1 MDTSIII
8 GDILLIFALSSL
20 VLFIFHRMRLPSIV
34 GFLITGVLA
43 GPHGLSLIGIVEEVE
58 MMAEI
63 GVVLLLFTIGI
74 EFSLKNLSRIKR
86 LFFVGGSLQVLLT
99 IGYVTL
105 IAEIFGLS
113 TAKSLFIGFVIS
125 LSSTAIVIKLLQDRG
140 EIDSPHGQTSLGI
153 LLFQDFAIVPMM
165 LLTPVLAGSQDTV
178 FQSLLLVIIEG
189 VGIILLVVILAKWI
203 VPYMLHQVAKTRSK
217 ELFIL
222 SVVVI
227 CLAIAY
233 LTSSMGLSLALGA
246 FLAGLIISESE
257 YSHEALE
264 KINPFKDLF
273 ASLFFI
279 SIGMLLDLGF
289 LLNHLMLVLAVTF
302 GILVAKSMLAGFS
315 TIMMG
320 LPMRTAIL
328 AGFSLSQVGEF
339 SFILSH
345 AGFLYGLI
353 TQTEYQFLL
362 AGSIITM
369 TLTPFMMIIA
379 PSFATL
385 VSHLP
390 ISERLITGGKL
401 ARLDEQV
408 RIKDH
413 LVIIGFGING
423 RHLAKV
429 ASGVGIPYV
438 IIETNPETVRVE
450 RAKGEPIF
458 FGDATRINVLK
469 EAGVEEARIVVI
481 ATSDPIATRRITSL
495 ARKLNAKIHIIV
507 RIRYLQEVEEL
518 TELGANEVISEEF
531 EASMEIFARVLYK
544 YLVPRD
550 EVEKYIAEVR
560 RGNYEMLR
568 SLHGKTL
575 SIPDL
580 EVHLSDF
587 EMDAFR
593 IEETSSVVGKTLQE
607 VNLRRRYGITV
618 LAIIRDSE
626 AIPNPGGNVQLL
638 EGDTI
643 IALGRHDELFRLS
656 NLVGGNEDHRESL
669 NIKEFD

>member
-1 MDTSIII
+1 MDTSILI
-8 GDILLIFALSSL
+8 GDIFTIFALSIA
-20 VLFIFHRMRLPSIV
+20 VLFIFHRMRLPPIV
-34 GFLITGVLA
+34 GFLLTGVLA
-43 GPHGLSLIGIVEEVE
+43 GPHGLSLIEIVEDVEV
-58 MMAEI
+58 MAEI

-74 EFSLKNLSRIKR
+74 EFSLKNLSRIRR

-113 TAKSLFIGFVIS
+113 TAKSIFIGFVIS

-140 EIDSPHGQTSLGI
+140 EIDSPHGQTALGI
-153 LLFQDFAIVPMM
+153 LLFQDFIIVPMM
-165 LLTPVLAGSQDTV
+165 LLTPVLAGSSDTV
-178 FQSLLLVIIEG
+178 QQSLLLIIIEG
-189 VGIILLVVILAKWI
+189 IGIILLVVISAKWI
-203 VPYMLHQVAKTRSK
+203 VPYMLHQVAKTQSK

-264 KINPFKDLF
+264 KIDPFKDLF

-279 SIGMLLDLGF
+279 SIGMLLDLNF
-289 LLNHLMLVLAVTF
+289 LLNHLVLVLAITL

-315 TIMMG
+315 TVIMG
-320 LPMRTAIL
+320 LPVRTAIL

-353 TQTEYQFLL
+353 SQTEYQFLL

-369 TLTPFMMIIA
+369 AVTPFMMAIA
-379 PSFATL
+379 PHFATF

-390 ISERLITGGKL
+390 ISERLITGGEL
-401 ARLDEQV
+401 ASVDKKEPM
-408 RIKDH
+408 KDH
-413 LVIIGFGING
+413 LIIIGFGING
-423 RHLAKV
+423 RYLAKV

-450 RAKGEPIF
+450 REGGEPIF
-458 FGDATRINVLK
+458 YGDATRMNVLR
-469 EAGVEEARIVVI
+469 EAWIENARIVVI
-481 ATSDPIATRRITSL
+481 ATSDPIASRRITEL
-495 ARKLNAKIHIIV
+495 ARKLNSNLYIIV
-507 RIRYLQEVEEL
+507 RTRYLQEVEQL
-518 TELGANEVISEEF
+518 SELGADEVIPEEF

-550 EVEKYIAEVR
+550 EIENYITEVR

-568 SLHGKTL
+568 SLNKKPL
-575 SIPDL
+575 SLSDI
-580 EVHLSDF
+580 EVHLSDL
-587 EMDAFR
+587 EIGSFR
-593 IEETSSVVGKTLQE
+593 VEEASALVGKTLSE
-607 VNLRRRYGITV
+607 IGLRRRYGITV
-618 LAIIRDSE
+618 LAIIRDSNDL
-626 AIPNPGGNVQLL
+626 PNPDGGIKIL
-638 EGDTI
+638 EKDTI
-643 IALGRHDELFRLS
+643 IALGRPDELFRLS
-656 NLVGGNEDHRESL
+656 NIFSGKDDLENP
-669 NIKEFD
+669 

>member
-1 MDTSIII
+1 MDTSILI
-8 GDILLIFALSSL
+8 GDIFTIFALSIA
-20 VLFIFHRMRLPSIV
+20 VLFIFHRMRLPPIV
-34 GFLITGVLA
+34 GFLLTGVLA
-43 GPHGLSLIGIVEEVE
+43 GPHGLSLIEIVEDVEV
-58 MMAEI
+58 MAEI

-74 EFSLKNLSRIKR
+74 EFSLKNLSKIRR

-113 TAKSLFIGFVIS
+113 TAKSIFIGFVIS

-140 EIDSPHGQTSLGI
+140 EIDSPHGQTALGI
-153 LLFQDFAIVPMM
+153 LLFQDFIIVPMM
-165 LLTPVLAGSQDTV
+165 LLTPVLAGSSDTV
-178 FQSLLLVIIEG
+178 HQSLLLVIIEG
-189 VGIILLVVILAKWI
+189 IGIILLVVVSAKWI

-264 KINPFKDLF
+264 KIDPFKDLF

-279 SIGMLLDLGF
+279 SIGMLLDLSF
-289 LLNHLMLVLAVTF
+289 LLNHLVLVLAITL

-315 TIMMG
+315 TVIMG

-353 TQTEYQFLL
+353 SQTEYQFLL

-369 TLTPFMMIIA
+369 AVTPFMMAIA
-379 PSFATL
+379 PHFATFI
-385 VSHLP
+385 SHLP
-390 ISERLITGGKL
+390 ISERLITGGEL
-401 ARLDEQV
+401 ASVDEKEPM
-408 RIKDH
+408 KDH
-413 LVIIGFGING
+413 LIIIGFGING
-423 RHLAKV
+423 RYLAKV

-438 IIETNPETVRVE
+438 IIETNPETVKVE
-450 RAKGEPIF
+450 REGGEPIF
-458 FGDATRINVLK
+458 YGDATRMNVLR
-469 EAGVEEARIVVI
+469 EAWIENARIVVI
-481 ATSDPIATRRITSL
+481 ATSDPIASRRITEL
-495 ARKLNAKIHIIV
+495 ARKLNSNLHIIV
-507 RIRYLQEVEEL
+507 RTRYLQEVERL
-518 TELGANEVISEEF
+518 SELGADEVIPEEF

-550 EVEKYIAEVR
+550 EIENYITEVR

-568 SLHGKTL
+568 SLNKKPL
-575 SIPDL
+575 SISDI
-580 EVHLSDF
+580 EVHLSDL
-587 EMDAFR
+587 EIGSFR
-593 IEETSSVVGKTLQE
+593 VEKASSIVGKTLSE
-607 VNLRRRYGITV
+607 IGLRRRYGITV
-618 LAIIRDSE
+618 LAIIRNSNDF
-626 AIPNPGGNVQLL
+626 PNPDGGVKVL
-638 EGDTI
+638 EKDTI
-643 IALGRHDELFRLS
+643 IALGRPDELFRLS
-656 NLVGGNEDHRESL
+656 DIFSGKDDLENP
-669 NIKEFD
+669 